1 MFFYLS
7 KIFWFVAS
15 PGNAF
20 LIALLLGLFLTSTR
34 FKRSGK
40 TLVTIAI
47 CFALVATFVPVGP
60 YLVKAL
66 EDRFPA
72 PESLPA
78 KIDGIVV
85 LGGVIDPHLSAERG
99 RLAIGAAVER
109 ITMSAEL
116 AQMHPEAKL
125 VYTGGSA
132 SLLRQDVK
140 EADMVAG
147 LYKALGIPVERLTL
161 EREARNTWE
170 NAKFTMEMM
179 APGTDETWILVTSAF
194 HMPRAVGAFRR
205 VGWEMIPYPVDYLV
219 LPSISFPGPLD
230 FGAGLGGIA
239 NAGHEWIGLIAY
251 WLTGK
256 NSAAFPKPRAAEVQ

>member
-7 KIFWFVAS
+7 KIFWFIAS

-34 FKRSGK
+34 FRRLGK
-40 TLVTIAI
+40 SLIAI
-47 CFALVATFVPVGP
+47 AVCFALVATFVPVGP
-60 YLVKAL
+60 YLLKTL
-66 EDRFPA
+66 EERFPV
-72 PESLPA
+72 PESLPG

-85 LGGVIDPHLSAERG
+85 LGGVIDPLMSAERHRTVISG
-99 RLAIGAAVER
+99 AVER
-109 ITMSAEL
+109 ITMSAML
-116 AQMHPEAKL
+116 AHMNPNAKL
-125 VYTGGSA
+125 VYTGGSG
-132 SLLRQDVK
+132 SLTRQDVK
-140 EADMVAG
+140 EADYVADI
-147 LYKALGIPVERLTL
+147 YEALGISSDRLTL

-170 NAKFTMEMM
+170 NAKFTMEKM

-205 VGWEMIPYPVDYLV
+205 VGWEMIPYPVDYKV
-219 LPSISFPGPLD
+219 AQSISFPSPLD
-230 FGAGLGGIA
+230 FGSGLNGMSH
-239 NAGHEWIGLIAY
+239 AGHEWIGLVAY